1 MLCLTVLEKVP
12 FFKYF
17 QFPHKIIRKG
27 EAFHG
32 LLYYISIKMRI
43 TVQQQCSIN
52 LASYSQCPLTNK
64 SQSWT
69 LQRLKWTLFTLQF
82 SVTYTR
88 RKLNNKGVIEDLSCL
103 GLQYKYV
110 TQLLPSRIAKNST
123 LSVPGFVAL
132 SNQLT
137 NGFQIDRSTFLARR
151 ITMPKTP
158 LPFPPPLANFSCENQ
173 DVWMAIDFPRV
184 IFSFKHS
191 HL

>member
-1 MLCLTVLEKVP
+1 
-12 FFKYF
+12 
-17 QFPHKIIRKG
+17 
-27 EAFHG
+27 
-32 LLYYISIKMRI
+32 MRI
-43 TVQQQCSIN
+43 TVQEQCSIN

-69 LQRLKWTLFTLQF
+69 LQRLKWTLFTLKF
-82 SVTYTR
+82 SVAYTR
-88 RKLNNKGVIEDLSCL
+88 TKLNNKGVIEDLSCL
-103 GLQYKYV
+103 GLQYVYV
-110 TQLLPSRIAKNST
+110 CYSTPSPKNCKVFNFNVICVK
-123 LSVPGFVAL
+123 LVAL

-137 NGFQIDRSTFLARR
+137 NGFQTDRSTFLARR